1 MNIDLAILRE
11 DAIMLVS
18 DEPLPSIVR
27 RVEYYRDQKLL
38 MLVYN
43 DPQYPE
49 ELMQYEIP
57 EGMTRKI
64 ENCPNMIIFSV
75 YPDHK
80 PIGYKAPLVQIID

>member
-18 DEPLPSIVR
+18 DEPLPSIVK

-38 MLVYN
+38 MLVYI
-43 DPQYPE
+43 DPAQAE
-49 ELMQYEIP
+49 DLMQYEIP
-57 EGMTRKI
+57 DHMTKKI
-64 ENCPNMIIFSV
+64 ETCPNMIIFSV

-80 PIGYKAPLVQIID
+80 PIGYKAPLVQILD

>member
-18 DEPLPSIVR
+18 DEPLPSVVR
-27 RVEYYRDQKLL
+27 RVEYYRDQKLM

-43 DPQYPE
+43 NPAFPE

-57 EGMTRKI
+57 DHMTKKI
-64 ENCPNMIIFSV
+64 EMCPNIIIFSV

-80 PIGYKAPLVQIID
+80 PIGYKAPLVQILD